1 MRTFSLFVLCL
12 LLVFSSCN
20 NKQDTIQST
29 AISGNSN
36 GTSQITTTPD
46 QDGLAGKTTI
56 NPTNGEST
64 SSSLENTHPVFDIKD
79 FDKFRF
85 DETSQIFNFDVQ
97 SAVSIIDGRNLISYL
112 LVITPKI
119 NERIE
124 NIVVTA
130 SLDPK
135 WSEILTD
142 KNRNTLYFGTNKDQP
157 FSMENGSSTEKG
169 LISDIGK
176 YLQDDIAP
184 EKAKDF
190 LKLPIKIVIKYNN
203 KISSFTIKPSKILFL
218 GADET

>member
-1 MRTFSLFVLCL
+1 MKSFSLIMLFL
-12 LLVFSSCN
+12 LLVISSCN
-20 NKQDTIQST
+20 NKQITTQST

-36 GTSQITTTPD
+36 GITQITSISDP
-46 QDGLAGKTTI
+46 DGLAGKTTI
-56 NPTNGEST
+56 NPTNGEIT
-64 SSSLENTHPVFDIKD
+64 SSSSEITHPVFDIKD
-79 FDKFRF
+79 FDKFLF
-85 DETSQIFNFDVQ
+85 DETSQIFNIDVQ

-112 LVITPKI
+112 LVLTPKI
-119 NERIE
+119 DERIE

-157 FSMENGSSTEKG
+157 FSMEKKSSTEKG